1 MHFLLC
7 LSLTSPFLHFL
18 TLLSPLP
25 PLPPPLPPLPP
36 PPSPPPIA
44 KAGRQG
50 AAASV
55 KANNIA
61 RTTRLFTMGL
71 RRAIWTGYAPD
82 LVFIPLPKA
91 RAVPKWISP
100 VAAASA
106 DLRRASRY
114 FPSLLTRSR

>member
-1 MHFLLC
+1 MHFLSR

-18 TLLSPLP
+18 TLLSPFPPLPPPLP

-71 RRAIWTGYAPD
+71 RRAIWTGYAPRSG
-82 LVFIPLPKA
+82 FH
-91 RAVPKWISP
+91 SP
-100 VAAASA
+100 AKSWTAYGC
-106 DLRRASRY
+106 RIRPR
-114 FPSLLTRSR
+114 